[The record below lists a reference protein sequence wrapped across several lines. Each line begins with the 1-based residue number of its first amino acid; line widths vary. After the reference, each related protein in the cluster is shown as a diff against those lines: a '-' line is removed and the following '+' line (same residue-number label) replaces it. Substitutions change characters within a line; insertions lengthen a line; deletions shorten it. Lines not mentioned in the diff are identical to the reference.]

1 MSLVGMIPIPDDHI
15 EPLKTPYI
23 DKAGKKCVFS
33 VPENYFLTLEPRIL
47 KGIIKAENDLSLLD
61 SENSENF
68 SFTES
73 IERDQKD
80 GGTAYFESLNRRIT
94 DKIEAARINGSG
106 SILDLPRTNPF
117 TVPKGY
123 FENLPLVINRLTYQR
138 KELMIPVLR
147 LLSTGSGRIF
157 NLSRIAA
164 AASIALLALFT
175 GLHYQSIIKS
185 TNEYARSSTE
195 ERFNYRY
202 DIDES
207 LVEDELIGHSGI
219 EIESADPIIQRA
231 NTSEVERYL
240 LDHLDIKTLIE
251 EI

>member
-1 MSLVGMIPIPDDHI
+1 MSLLCMIPIPDDHD
-15 EPLKTPYI
+15 EPLKTPYL
-23 DKAGKKCVFS
+23 DKVGQRCVFS
-33 VPENYFLTLEPRIL
+33 VPENYFLALEPRIL
-47 KGIIKAENDLSLLD
+47 KGIIKSENDLSLL
-61 SENSENF
+61 NSENF

-73 IERDQKD
+73 SEPDQKD
-80 GGTAYFESLNRRIT
+80 GGPAYFESLNRRIT
-94 DKIEAARINGSG
+94 EKIEAARINVSG
-106 SILDLPRTNPF
+106 SIEDLPRTDPF

-123 FENLPLVINRLTYQR
+123 FIKLPLVINRLTYQR